1 MYVRKRTVLQS
12 KFMWFENKN
21 FLASK
26 ISRYRYKGFLISL
39 TRTTN
44 AVRSC
49 SERKGREKVISGLC
63 ELHMRNSFGHMR
75 NSFISGKSCL
85 YEYSEGEMKFHFGL
99 LVVLLLYCS
108 CIVKILKFIYIIE
121 DIYSRMSKLD
131 SHRID
136 SSDHDGY

>member
-1 MYVRKRTVLQS
+1 MCVKELSYNLNSCGLRI
-12 KFMWFENKN
+12 
-21 FLASK
+21 K
-26 ISRYRYKGFLISL
+26 ISWRARYVDIDIRYFFISL